1 MKKIFEAKVIQ
12 VGPEAQNMI
21 QDANMLILFGE
32 EAPEDLAEYCFKIDN
47 KDLLG
52 SIQKGG
58 KLVVDS
64 EEYLITAVGNVVE
77 KNLTGL
83 GHITISFDASEEG
96 SLPGTLHVAAEKEV
110 AIVQGTTIQ
119 IFEAA

>member
-96 SLPGTLHVAAEKEV
+96 SLPGTLHVAAEKDV
-110 AIVQGTTIQ
+110 VIVQGTTIQ